1 MRSRRDFIKLVA
13 AGSAAASLGRSGRA
27 LAATTAKSAPAKHTP
42 TGKPVAARSAA
53 LETELNKQKKS
64 TADTLKTLRDHELSP
79 AAPLAFVFKA
89 LKPRKGGHTS

>member
-1 MRSRRDFIKLVA
+1 MKSRRDFIKLVA

-27 LAATTAKSAPAKHTP
+27 LAATAKNAPAKHTAP
-42 TGKPVAARSAA
+42 AKPAHARSAA

-79 AAPLAFVFKA
+79 GAPLAFVFKA

>member
-1 MRSRRDFIKLVA
+1 MKSRRDFIKLVA

-27 LAATTAKSAPAKHTP
+27 LAATTANSAPTKHTAAGRP
-42 TGKPVAARSAA
+42 KPARSAA

-64 TADTLKTLRDHELSP
+64 TADTLKILRDHELSP
-79 AAPLAFVFKA
+79 GAPLAFVFKA